1 MGPKDCTASDET
13 KIPCSNC
20 GPGCSRY
27 RPPSP
32 LPEPSAQRDSESPEP
47 KAVTN
52 AGEGLVDMMERKLDE
67 LDAKITNAGDWTQK
81 NTGQRQP
88 RETKHGQRDVVPN
101 AEEVEVESERW
112 NRDEHGYWR
121 NSRGESAS
129 GEYHSRALDTIARLT
144 REVANLKLEHGR
156 LYDQLDD
163 GMLRV
168 IEQIDDSHAELRRE
182 MGEAQKDTARWRYL
196 RAHCAPPGTPE
207 YNEPWFAVAPP
218 EQYAVRSGAELDAA
232 IDSALAPVPGERG
245 DTTQTTESNT

>member
-1 MGPKDCTASDET
+1 MMSDET
-13 KIPCSNC
+13 EVVARFRCQQETIHSL
-20 GPGCSRY
+20 GSQFAMMAEHGSGEWVRY
-27 RPPSP
+27 SDYRALEHQLVADRPPSP
-32 LPEPSAQRDSESPEP
+32 L
-47 KAVTN
+47 
-52 AGEGLVDMMERKLDE
+52 
-67 LDAKITNAGDWTQK
+67 
-81 NTGQRQP
+81 
-88 RETKHGQRDVVPN
+88 PN